1 MLKSIGLENYKC
13 FEKLKVDN
21 KEELEI
27 APLTV
32 LCGVNSS
39 GKSSIIKSLL
49 MMKQSYE
56 SSYDEN
62 RLLLNGI
69 YTKNGFFSDVVTN
82 GVSDYFIIE
91 NSFPIYGDRRY
102 SSKQENASFKEL
114 VKIYIGSNVLS
125 NNNELQK
132 VNINI
137 KFTILGIKSTNSLSN
152 PNFSITDN
160 NLIQKI
166 EIKLLLNGKIETFL
180 LFQHLNEKN
189 YRVDLK
195 NFPTGNGLNNVS
207 LLDSTCYFEGLKIVN
222 LFFNGT
228 IPQKFDTDKTLS
240 NIFSIFRV
248 ISMQYREIEYIAPI
262 RKEPQRRYFY
272 DDSDYSVGTYGEYVA
287 QILDIK
293 ANDNVI
299 KILPPI
305 QNNISYCKGKCIL
318 KDLVEQWLEYLNIPS
333 YTLTSVMEMIKLNI
347 GNFNILDVG
356 FGISQILPIV
366 VSSLLMNSY
375 QTLILEQ
382 PEIHLHPSMQM
393 NMADFL
399 LEVSLS
405 NRNIIVETHSEHII
419 NRLIRRVIE
428 DDTRTLQNKIA
439 IYFIEQN
446 SNKMSQIRKVIIN
459 DEIGIQSWPDGFFDQ
474 SANEQLKIMQAGIIK
489 RQKIRD
495 NIL

>member
-1 MLKSIGLENYKC
+1 MEDMGMLKSISLENYKC
-13 FEKLKVDN
+13 FEKLKVDD

-49 MMKQSYE
+49 MLKQSSE

-62 RLLLNGI
+62 KILLNGV
-69 YTKNGFFSDVVTN
+69 YTKNGLFNDIVTN
-82 GVSDYFIIE
+82 GKSDYFVIE
-91 NSFPIYGDRRY
+91 NSFIIYANRRY
-102 SSKQENASFKEL
+102 SSKQENNGFKEL
-114 VKIYIGSNVLS
+114 SKLYINSKVIKNV
-125 NNNELQK
+125 EDIRQ
-132 VNINI
+132 I
-137 KFTILGIKSTNSLSN
+137 KLNFRFTIASFGENASN
-152 PNFSITDN
+152 KDN
-160 NLIQKI
+160 NLIKKI
-166 EIKLLLNGKIETFL
+166 EIKLLLNDRVETTM
-180 LFQHLNEKN
+180 LFQHLSERN
-189 YRVDLK
+189 YKVILN
-195 NFPTGNGLNNVS
+195 NFPTGNGLNNLT

-228 IPQKFDTDKTLS
+228 IPTMFDTDKALP

-248 ISMQYREIEYIAPI
+248 VSMQYKEIEYIAPL

-272 DDSDYSVGTYGEYVA
+272 DDSDYSVGTYGEFVA

-293 ANDNVI
+293 EQENVI
-299 KILPPI
+299 RTMPPVNDI
-305 QNNISYCKGKCIL
+305 ITYCKGKDTL
-318 KDLVEQWLEYLNIPS
+318 KNLVEYWLDYLGIPS
-333 YTLTSVMEMIKLNI
+333 YKLTSVMEMIKLNI
-347 GNFNILDVG
+347 GGYNILDVG
-356 FGISQILPIV
+356 FGISQVLPII
-366 VSSLLMNSY
+366 VSALLMNSY

-393 NMADFL
+393 SMADFL

-405 NRNIIVETHSEHII
+405 KRNIIVETHSEHII
-419 NRLIRRVIE
+419 NRLVRRIIE
-428 DDTRTLQNKIA
+428 DDTRRLKSNIA

-446 SNKMSQIRKVIIN
+446 LEKMSKIKKVIIN
-459 DEIGIQSWPDGFFDQ
+459 DEIGIENWPDGFFDQ
-474 SANEQLKIMQAGIIK
+474 AANEQLKIMQAGIKK